1 MTTNLIWIDLEMT
14 GLDPERDVI
23 LEIAAVITDSD
34 LNLIAE
40 GIGMAVFQPEEEL
53 AKMDSWNLKHHS
65 QSGLLAEVR
74 QSKVFLEE
82 AEAVIYDFVSSHTEP
97 KKSPL
102 CGNSISQ
109 DRNFLKHYMPT
120 LESHFHYR
128 NIDVSSVKELV
139 RRWAPVLRA
148 KMKKKNAHRAL
159 DDILESIAELNFYR
173 RFFIDSEFQLRVDKA
188 PS

>member
-1 MTTNLIWIDLEMT
+1 MTSNLIWIDLEMT

-34 LNLIAE
+34 LNLITE
-40 GIGMAVFQPEEEL
+40 GISIAIFQPDTKL
-53 AKMDSWNLKHHS
+53 DKMDAWNQKHHL

-74 QSKVFLEE
+74 QSEIFIEE
-82 AEAVIYDFVSSHTEP
+82 AEAVIYDFVSSQTEP

-109 DRNFLKHYMPT
+109 DRNFLKRYMPT
-120 LESHFHYR
+120 LEAHFHYR

-139 RRWAPVLRA
+139 RRWAPGVRA
-148 KMKKKNAHRAL
+148 KMKKNNSHRAL

-173 RFFIDSEFQLRVDKA
+173 QFFIAAEFQVDKA
-188 PS
+188 PN